1 MKKRP
6 KTGVKVEKIVY
17 FICSTL
23 NTVLLGQAS
32 PIPYQNH
39 LLDPVSLS
47 MDDGWIRIFKTRIR
61 IGDKTRILP
70 DPNPNHWILSSQLP
84 PSPF

>member
-47 MDDGWIRIFKTRIR
+47 MDGSGYLKPGSGSATKPESFRIR
-61 IGDKTRILP
+61 IQITGFYLP
-70 DPNPNHWILSSQLP
+70 NVPPP
-84 PSPF
+84 PSKI